1 MLAISGAQSEA
12 HLPFAGLHQLL
23 QPLLGQLDAL
33 PSPQRAALEA
43 AFGLSDTAAPDLFL
57 IALATLNLLAE
68 AAQPARLLLIADDAH
83 WLDRP
88 TCDVLAFVARR
99 VHFEPVVL
107 VLAVRDGIDNPFETA
122 WAPGA
127 CDPAA

>member
-43 AFGLSDTAAPDLFL
+43 AFGLSDT
-57 IALATLNLLAE
+57 
-68 AAQPARLLLIADDAH
+68 DAH